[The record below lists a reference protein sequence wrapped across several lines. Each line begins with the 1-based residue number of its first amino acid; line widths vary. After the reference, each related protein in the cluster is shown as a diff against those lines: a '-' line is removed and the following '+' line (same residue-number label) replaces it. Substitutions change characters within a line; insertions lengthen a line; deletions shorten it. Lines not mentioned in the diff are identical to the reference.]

1 MSTALH
7 DSSTRKGRVV
17 PSRIS
22 DAFSRI
28 RADQRTG
35 LVTYVTAGDPD
46 LGRSADILRALDRAG
61 ADVLEVGI
69 PFSEPLA
76 DGPVIQRATE
86 RALAAGTT
94 ASSVLDLVGRVR
106 PGIRAPIVLFTYA
119 NPVLRMGVDAFGDR
133 ARDAGVDGILV
144 LDLPIEEAGGF
155 RDAMAAR
162 GIDMIFLLSPT
173 TTDLRMNEAA
183 RLGRG
188 FLYGISRLGVT
199 GTRDKVADGAEA
211 LAGRMR
217 GATSLPIALGFGISS
232 PEHVR
237 QIGRFADAAVVG
249 SGLVGVIAE
258 AGKSPDLVE
267 RVESYVR
274 WLQSDAFAHDH

>member
-1 MSTALH
+1 M
-7 DSSTRKGRVV
+7 

-22 DAFSRI
+22 AAFDRI
-28 RADQRTG
+28 RAEKRTG

-46 LGRSADILRALDRAG
+46 MARSADILCALDRAG

-86 RALAAGTT
+86 RALAAGAT
-94 ASSVLDLVGRVR
+94 ASGVLDLVARVR
-106 PGIRAPIVLFTYA
+106 STVKAPIVLFTYA
-119 NPVLRMGVDAFGDR
+119 NPVLRMGIDAFGDR
-133 ARDAGVDGILV
+133 ARDAGVDGVLV
-144 LDLPIEEAGGF
+144 LDLPIEEAGSF
-155 RDAMAAR
+155 REAMATR

-173 TTDLRMNEAA
+173 TTDARVKEAA
-183 RLGRG
+183 ALGRG

-199 GTRDKVADGAEA
+199 GARDTVADGAEA

-217 GATSLPIALGFGISS
+217 AATSLPIALGFGISS

-237 QIGRFADAAVVG
+237 QVGRFADAAVVG

-258 AGKSPDLVE
+258 AGKSPDLIE

-274 WLQSDAFAHDH
+274 WLKSDGSKKQDPPYVRRPGLAL